1 MTVPEGRPR
10 ASAPPTPAPTPTQAP
25 PSPGA
30 PVAASSAWEGQ
41 EGERLARLQRMQR
54 FATGLLV
61 AMTVVFAITSF
72 LERRYPWLG
81 FVRAISEAAMVG
93 GVADWFAVTAL
104 FRHPLGVPI
113 PHTAIIPARKDR
125 IGRSL
130 GGFVQANFL
139 SHAVLTARLQAFR
152 PSERIARWLV
162 VPENARRISR
172 HAASALAGAAN
183 VLKDEDV
190 QALIDR
196 SLVARIR
203 RTRVAPLLGNAL
215 ALVTAGDRHQRLLDE
230 VIRLIASTVDQHED
244 LIRDRIRAETPWWV
258 PDAVDERIHAK
269 VVAAID
275 HTLQEVDADPLHPL
289 RKRFDD
295 AVHQFIESLRH
306 SPEAADKAEAIKEE
320 LLSHPVVQQFS
331 ASLWADVKEAI
342 LRRAADPDAAPGALE
357 QGLQTAGETLLAD
370 ETLQAKLDDALT
382 TAVLTV
388 VDQYRDGV
396 AQFIANT
403 VEQWDPDVTSRKI
416 ELAIGRDLQF
426 IRINGTLVGGLVGLI
441 LYTIGRLI

>member
-1 MTVPEGRPR
+1 MTHPQPPVPPL
-10 ASAPPTPAPTPTQAP
+10 
-25 PSPGA
+25 PSA

-41 EGERLARLQRMQR
+41 EAEREARLRRMKR

-61 AMTVVFAITSF
+61 AMTSIFAATS
-72 LERRYPWLG
+72 LLQERYPWLG
-81 FVRAISEAAMVG
+81 FVRAIAEAAMVG
-93 GVADWFAVTAL
+93 GIADWFAVTAL

-139 SHAVLTARLQAFR
+139 SHAVLGARIRAFR
-152 PSERIARWLV
+152 PSERLARWLV
-162 VPENARRISR
+162 VPENSRRIAR

-183 VLKDEDV
+183 VLRDEDV
-190 QALIDR
+190 QGLIDR
-196 SLVARIR
+196 SLVSRIR

-215 ALVTAGDRHQRLLDE
+215 ALVTAGNRHQRLLDE
-230 VIRLIASTVDQHED
+230 VIRLVATTVDQHED
-244 LIRDRIRAETPWWV
+244 LIRARIRAETPWWV

-275 HTLQEVDADPLHPL
+275 HTLQEVDADPEHPL
-289 RKRFDD
+289 RHRFDE
-295 AVHQFIESLRH
+295 AVHNFIESLRH
-306 SPEAADKAEAIKEE
+306 SPEAADRAEAIKEE
-320 LLSHPVVQQFS
+320 LLEHPVVQQFS
-331 ASLWADVKEAI
+331 ASLWADVKAAI
-342 LRRAADPDAAPGALE
+342 LRRAADPEAAPGALE
-357 QGLQTAGETLLAD
+357 QALQTVGATLLAD
-370 ETLQAKLDDALT
+370 EALQAKGDEALT
-382 TAVLTV
+382 TAALAV

-396 AQFIANT
+396 AQFIAST

-441 LYTIGRLI
+441 LYAIGRLV

>member
-1 MTVPEGRPR
+1 MTVPEGQP
-10 ASAPPTPAPTPTQAP
+10 PPPIPTPPAS
-25 PSPGA
+25 PSAA
-30 PVAASSAWEGQ
+30 PVAASSTWEGQ
-41 EGERLARLQRMQR
+41 EAQRLARLQRMQR
-54 FATGLLV
+54 FAGGLLV
-61 AMTVVFAITSF
+61 AMSVIFAVTSV
-72 LERRYPWLG
+72 LQRSYPWLG
-81 FVRAISEAAMVG
+81 FIRAISEAAMVG
-93 GVADWFAVTAL
+93 GIADWFAVTAL
-104 FRHPLGVPI
+104 FRHPLGIPI
-113 PHTAIIPARKDR
+113 PHTAIIPRRKDR

-152 PSERIARWLV
+152 PSERLARWLLL
-162 VPENARRISR
+162 PENARRIAR

-196 SLVARIR
+196 SLVERMK

-230 VIRLIASTVDQHED
+230 AIRLIASTVDEHED
-244 LIRDRIRAETPWWV
+244 LIRDRIRAETPWWI

-289 RKRFDD
+289 RRRFDD
-295 AVHQFIESLRH
+295 AVHRFIESLRH
-306 SPEAADKAEAIKEE
+306 SPEAAEKAEAIKED
-320 LLSHPVVQQFS
+320 LLTHPVVQQFS
-331 ASLWADVKEAI
+331 ASLWADVKAAI

-357 QGLQTAGETLLAD
+357 EALQTAGETLLAD
-370 ETLQAKLDDALT
+370 EVLQQKLDDALA

-396 AQFIANT
+396 AEFIATT

-441 LYTIGRLI
+441 LYSIGRLIN

>member
-1 MTVPEGRPR
+1 MTGPEGQLP
-10 ASAPPTPAPTPTQAP
+10 SAAVPPP
-25 PSPGA
+25 PSA
-30 PVAASSAWEGQ
+30 PVAASSTWEGQ
-41 EGERLARLQRMQR
+41 EAQRLERLQRMQR

-61 AMTVVFAITSF
+61 AMSVIFAVTSV
-72 LERRYPWLG
+72 LQRRYPWLG

-93 GVADWFAVTAL
+93 GIADWFAVTAL
-104 FRHPLGVPI
+104 FRHPLGIPI
-113 PHTAIIPARKDR
+113 PHTAIIPRRKDR

-152 PSERIARWLV
+152 PSERLARWLL
-162 VPENARRISR
+162 VPENSRRIAR
-172 HAASALAGAAN
+172 HVASALAGAAN

-190 QALIDR
+190 QSLIDR
-196 SLVARIR
+196 SLVERMR

-230 VIRLIASTVDQHED
+230 AIRLIAASVDEHED
-244 LIRDRIRAETPWWV
+244 LIRDRIRAEIPWWI
-258 PDAVDERIHAK
+258 PDAVDGRIHAR

-289 RKRFDD
+289 RRRFDD
-295 AVHQFIESLRH
+295 AVHRFIESLRH
-306 SPEAADKAEAIKEE
+306 SPEAAEKAEAIKEE
-320 LLSHPVVQQFS
+320 LLAHPVVQQFS
-331 ASLWADVKEAI
+331 ASLWADIKAAI

-357 QGLQTAGETLLAD
+357 EALRTAGETLLAD
-370 ETLQAKLDDALT
+370 QALQQKVDDALT
-382 TAVLTV
+382 SAVLAI
-388 VDQYRDGV
+388 VDQYREGV
-396 AQFIANT
+396 AQFIATT

-416 ELAIGRDLQF
+416 ELSIGRDLQF

-441 LYTIGRLI
+441 LYSIGRLIH

>member
-1 MTVPEGRPR
+1 MP
-10 ASAPPTPAPTPTQAP
+10 
-25 PSPGA
+25 
-30 PVAASSAWEGQ
+30 ASSAWEGQ
-41 EGERLARLQRMQR
+41 EGERLARLKRMQR

-61 AMTVVFAITSF
+61 AMTALFAVASF
-72 LERRYPWLG
+72 LERRYPWVG
-81 FVRAISEAAMVG
+81 FVRAIAEAAMVG

-139 SHAVLTARLQAFR
+139 SRSVLTARLQAFR
-152 PSERIARWLV
+152 PSERLARWLV

-196 SLVARIR
+196 SLVSRIR

-230 VIRLIASTVDQHED
+230 VIRLIATTVDQHED
-244 LIRDRIRAETPWWV
+244 LIRDRIRAETPWWI
-258 PDAVDERIHAK
+258 PEAVDERIHIR

-295 AVHQFIESLRH
+295 AVHHFIESLRH
-306 SPEAADKAEAIKEE
+306 SPEAAEKAEAIKEE
-320 LLSHPVVQQFS
+320 LLAHPVVQQFS
-331 ASLWADVKEAI
+331 ASLWADVKAAI

-357 QGLQTAGETLLAD
+357 QALQTVGETLLAD
-370 ETLQAKLDDALT
+370 EALQAKADQALT
-382 TAVLTV
+382 TAVLSV

-396 AQFIANT
+396 AQFIAHT

-441 LYTIGRLI
+441 LYSIGRAF

>member
-1 MTVPEGRPR
+1 MTAPEGQSP
-10 ASAPPTPAPTPTQAP
+10 SPP
-25 PSPGA
+25 PSSTPPASLSA
-30 PVAASSAWEGQ
+30 PVAASSTWEGQ
-41 EGERLARLQRMQR
+41 EAERVARLQRMQR

-61 AMTVVFAITSF
+61 AMSVVFAVTSF
-72 LERRYPWLG
+72 LQRSYPWLG

-113 PHTAIIPARKDR
+113 PHTAIIPRRKDR

-152 PSERIARWLV
+152 PAERLARWIL
-162 VPENARRISR
+162 VPENTRRISR

-183 VLKDEDV
+183 MLKDEDV

-196 SLVARIR
+196 SLVERMR

-230 VIRLIASTVDQHED
+230 AIRLIASTVDEHED
-244 LIRDRIRAETPWWV
+244 LIRDRIRAETPWWI
-258 PDAVDERIHAK
+258 PGSVDERIHTR

-295 AVHQFIESLRH
+295 AVHRFIESLRH
-306 SPEAADKAEAIKEE
+306 SPEAAEKAEAIKED
-320 LLSHPVVQQFS
+320 LLAHPVVQQFS
-331 ASLWADVKEAI
+331 ASLWADVKAAI

-357 QGLQTAGETLLAD
+357 QALQTAGETLLAD
-370 ETLQAKLDDALT
+370 EALQQKLDDALA

-388 VDQYRDGV
+388 VDQYREGV
-396 AQFIANT
+396 AEFIATT

-441 LYTIGRLI
+441 LYTIGRLIH